1 MIPTITAYRKSDNA
15 KIINI
20 LMTCKQFSKQKKN
33 FELTKATRNWTQS
46 TKEHFFFDRNF
57 YKKKKNTESKCGLT
71 AYKVDSATL
80 VHFLAKLFVNMI
92 NLFVKLCTP
101 KLRKAE

>member
-20 LMTCKQFSKQKKN
+20 LMTYKQFSKQKKN

-46 TKEHFFFDRNF
+46 TKEHFFFWQ
-57 YKKKKNTESKCGLT
+57 E
-71 AYKVDSATL
+71 
-80 VHFLAKLFVNMI
+80 FL
-92 NLFVKLCTP
+92 
-101 KLRKAE
+101 

>member
-20 LMTCKQFSKQKKN
+20 LMTYKQFSKQKKN

-46 TKEHFFFDRNF
+46 TKEHFFFDRNV
-57 YKKKKNTESKCGLT
+57 YKKKKKTQ
-71 AYKVDSATL
+71 
-80 VHFLAKLFVNMI
+80 
-92 NLFVKLCTP
+92 NLNVAWQRIKWTRRPWYILG
-101 KLRKAE
+101 